1 MGSLLQAL
9 GQEEDLLSRVL
20 LHLEPADLHS
30 LELCCRDLRVFMAGA
45 RTWRRRLQTDFHE
58 LSGDEVVQQQEEA
71 SPVEVHVRCKQRYAE
86 REGELA
92 ARRWGRFC
100 RSWMTMMTIS
110 SLYSFLHPAAEV
122 EEEHDCL
129 DIEPLL

>member
-30 LELCCRDLRVFMAGA
+30 LELCCRDLRTFMAGA

-58 LSGDEVVQQQEEA
+58 PATSVEVQPA
-71 SPVEVHVRCKQRYAE
+71 TSVEVHVRCKQRYAE

-100 RSWMTMMTIS
+100 RSWMTVMTIS
-110 SLYSFLHPAAEV
+110 SLYSFLHPAAEA
-122 EEEHDCL
+122 EEEQDC
-129 DIEPLL
+129 